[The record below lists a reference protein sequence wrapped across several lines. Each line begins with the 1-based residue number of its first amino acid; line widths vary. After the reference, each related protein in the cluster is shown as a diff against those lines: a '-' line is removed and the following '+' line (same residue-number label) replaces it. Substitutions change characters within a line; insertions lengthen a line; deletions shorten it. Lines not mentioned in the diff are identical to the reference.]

1 LKDSL
6 EVQSELALDFIAH
19 AWPEAR
25 DAANA
30 VVAPITADVTEVV
43 ITGCGDSYHASA
55 ALEMAFSS
63 WSGKR
68 ARGSPAMG
76 AARYLT
82 PRISASNAGVLFIG
96 ISVSG
101 EVARTLE
108 AMELARLQGAHT
120 LALTGNVDSSLGQ
133 AALSCMSVGIPD
145 VPAGPGLINFLGSLL
160 MGFAVARALS
170 GESERLQIDRCF
182 DELPEALGG
191 WLVDERQSGKE
202 FAERIDGE
210 YPMVFLGSGPGFGM
224 AMFSAAKLIE
234 AAGVPAWGQDV
245 EEWAHVEYFTDPP
258 NLPTWLL
265 SSGGRSLSREDEVEH
280 AAQVIERDWMLSRWQ
295 GHPRWKSTMREAISP
310 LALWAGPSAF
320 ASRRAALLGE
330 TAFRGFGG
338 GRSVEEGGGA
348 SRIRSSLRL
357 RDPLDLQE

>member
-82 PRISASNAGVLFIG
+82 PRISGSNAGVLFIG

-160 MGFAVARALS
+160 MGFAVARAL
-170 GESERLQIDRCF
+170 
-182 DELPEALGG
+182 
-191 WLVDERQSGKE
+191 W
-202 FAERIDGE
+202 
-210 YPMVFLGSGPGFGM
+210 
-224 AMFSAAKLIE
+224 
-234 AAGVPAWGQDV
+234 QDV